1 MQKVL
6 RMISGIEHISQK
18 DRNRLYLNVRFKA
31 YEDTFSD
38 VENDQKS
45 YRG

>member
-1 MQKVL
+1 MKRIL
-6 RMISGIEHISQK
+6 RIISGAENISQEN
-18 DRNRLYLNVRFKA
+18 RNRLYLNVRFKA